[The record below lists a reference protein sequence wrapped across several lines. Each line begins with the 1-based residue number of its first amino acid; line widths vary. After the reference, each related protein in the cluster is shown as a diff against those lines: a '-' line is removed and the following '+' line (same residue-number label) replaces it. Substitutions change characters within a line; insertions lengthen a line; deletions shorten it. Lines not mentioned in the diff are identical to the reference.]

1 MKDKEKKE
9 SGLGQLKGDAPEKE
23 TSADKAELGE
33 KLRAASYAGAK
44 AGKKAAKPAGQKA
57 DDAEQKEP
65 VEKKEPVVADP
76 AIAKMTRQEAIEY
89 FNLPASASKEE
100 LDERFW
106 KLGKT
111 YRAQQD
117 EQKLADI
124 ALAYSIASGE
134 RDRKAEE
141 KKEET
146 EAKHILGKTKTQWK
160 DFFHYEGWKFIVA
173 IAVII
178 AGWAFIQY
186 YFIAPKVDVRMAS
199 IGHFQQD
206 TSIMEYYFKE
216 NLGCKNPEVRDA
228 DVASGDA
235 ENEQVDE
242 YGVQKATNIMAVH
255 PDILVFDAP
264 TVPVYVN
271 SGDLY
276 PLDDVYEKMKE
287 TWSKEDLDRLEPYY
301 YSKAKFYEEYLPD
314 MPDTYK
320 DAMEPLKEED
330 YIEHVYGFIIRDKI
344 DQASLGYKILWKDP
358 NVDRIIIVGVGAGSN
373 DLEKALERTQQILQD
388 IDILREDYLL
398 DHPYAESED

>member
-1 MKDKEKKE
+1 MKEKEKKNN
-9 SGLGQLKGDAPEKE
+9 GLGQLKGEAPEKE
-23 TSADKAELGE
+23 TVTDKAELGE
-33 KLRAASYAGAK
+33 KLRAAGKSS
-44 AGKKAAKPAGQKA
+44 GKKAEAKSDVEKKDG
-57 DDAEQKEP
+57 AEEAKEP

-89 FNLPASASKEE
+89 FNLSPAAGKEE

-111 YRAQQD
+111 YRAQGD

-146 EAKHILGKTKTQWK
+146 QARHILGKTKKQWK
-160 DFFHYEGWKFIVA
+160 DFFHYEGWKFIVGIA
-173 IAVII
+173 III

-199 IGHFQQD
+199 VGHFEQD

-228 DVASGDA
+228 DVATGDA
-235 ENEQVDE
+235 ENEKVDE
-242 YGVQKATNIMAVH
+242 YGVQKATNMFAVH
-255 PDILVFDAP
+255 PDIIVFDAP

-276 PLDDVYEKMKE
+276 PLDEQYEQMKA
-287 TWSKEDLDRLEPYY
+287 TWSAEDLARIEPYY
-301 YSKAKFYEEYLPD
+301 YSKAKFYEEFLDD
-314 MPDTYK
+314 MPETYQE
-320 DAMEPLKEED
+320 AMEPLKEED
-330 YIEHVYGFIIRDKI
+330 YIEHVYGFIVRDKI
-344 DQASLGYKILWKDP
+344 DQAALGYKILWKDP
-358 NVDRIIIVGVGAGSN
+358 NVERIIIVGVGAGSS
-373 DLEKALERTQQILQD
+373 DLNKSIERTLQILQD
-388 IDILREDYLL
+388 IDLLREDYLV